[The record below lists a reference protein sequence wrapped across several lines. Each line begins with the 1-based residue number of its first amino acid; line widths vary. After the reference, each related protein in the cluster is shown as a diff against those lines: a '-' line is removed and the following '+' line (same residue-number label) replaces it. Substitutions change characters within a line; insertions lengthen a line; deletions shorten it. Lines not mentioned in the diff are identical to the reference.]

1 MKQYIFF
8 AIISIAMS
16 SCIPGGGTAPT
27 MKPVDTSKNLTKIA
41 IGSCCNQVLNMSIFR
56 NVASQ
61 NPDLYIA
68 MGDNMYADYL
78 DGDPSAWI
86 QTQYDLL
93 KKDFSFSNLVATVP
107 SIATWD
113 DHDYGKNN
121 AGAEYPYK
129 LISKDKF
136 LNFWNVP
143 STSDRRTHDGI
154 YTSYM
159 FGDAAHQVQIIMLD
173 CRTFLNVIGPE
184 PITPTTDTTK
194 TILGAAQWAW
204 LKQELQKPAKVR
216 IVVSS
221 SQMCIEKNGWEGWP
235 NYPHEIEK
243 FFKTVKDANAE
254 NVFVVSGDVH
264 YSEFSK
270 RTKVGQ
276 YPIYDFTSSGL
287 THTENAAAPNIY
299 RIGTPF
305 VALSFGLINIDWNAT
320 PIQVK
325 LDICNF
331 NGTVAKSH
339 TISMDELKF

>member
-8 AIISIAMS
+8 ALISIAMS

-136 LNFWNVP
+136 LNVY
-143 STSDRRTHDGI
+143 I
-154 YTSYM
+154 K
-159 FGDAAHQVQIIMLD
+159 
-173 CRTFLNVIGPE
+173 
-184 PITPTTDTTK
+184 TK
-194 TILGAAQWAW
+194 D
-204 LKQELQKPAKVR
+204 
-216 IVVSS
+216 
-221 SQMCIEKNGWEGWP
+221 KNIK
-235 NYPHEIEK
+235 Y
-243 FFKTVKDANAE
+243 
-254 NVFVVSGDVH
+254 
-264 YSEFSK
+264 K
-270 RTKVGQ
+270 R
-276 YPIYDFTSSGL
+276 F
-287 THTENAAAPNIY
+287 
-299 RIGTPF
+299 
-305 VALSFGLINIDWNAT
+305 
-320 PIQVK
+320 
-325 LDICNF
+325 
-331 NGTVAKSH
+331 
-339 TISMDELKF
+339 